1 LEELH
6 KPHLSNSELL
16 ELQVLEF
23 VYDRS
28 RENPASEVS
37 FESLYATADRREI
50 QEAAERLDDRYLLF
64 VERGLAGIDGG
75 MLTPRG
81 VTFVENMRESRSS
94 RAARSVALRD
104 GILAWLYDLGYGKS
118 PTLNTFLQ
126 SKYSRFYGEMYTAAE
141 LNSASRRMRDDGQIN
156 GQGSHGAGIMRPS
169 ITSKGMQMVERGESV
184 SDAGT
189 PDPAQSVTLN
199 VYGNG
204 SNLAFNSTGVTQTNS
219 VSSEAVRSAQETV
232 AAVRAVIDL
241 LVQDGVDRELLT
253 SRLVEAESVEV
264 VQNPRAFSS
273 ALSRLRDA
281 VISGAGGAI
290 GATLGQNL
298 TLAVALIGG

>member
-1 LEELH
+1 MEELH

-16 ELQVLEF
+16 ELRVLEF
-23 VYDRS
+23 VYDQS
-28 RENPASEVS
+28 RDNPASEVS
-37 FESLYATADRREI
+37 FESLYATTDRDDI
-50 QEAAERLDDRYLLF
+50 QKAAERLEARYLLF
-64 VERGLAGIDGG
+64 AEPGLAGIDGG

-81 VTFVENMRESRSS
+81 EILVDDIRASRSS

-104 GILAWLYDLGYGKS
+104 GILSWLYDLGYGKS

-126 SKYSRFYGEMYTAAE
+126 SKYSRFYGENYTTTE

-156 GQGSHGAGIMRPS
+156 GQGSYGAGIMRPS

-184 SDAGT
+184 GDASS

-241 LVQDGVDRELLT
+241 LVQDGVDRGLLT
-253 SRLVEAESVEV
+253 SCLVEAESVEV